1 MMIYIKK
8 KKIISELANKLILL
22 ARYNNKIQ
30 NIFYIYIYIY
40 IYILSNRTLQFFV
53 KHSWSLTLVEV
64 YKQIKKNK
72 HI

>member
-1 MMIYIKK
+1 MIYIKK

-53 KHSWSLTLVEV
+53 KHS
-64 YKQIKKNK
+64 
-72 HI
+72 